1 MNFLF
6 PGVYNKP
13 TYTYSSLSF
22 DELPAAARQF
32 LVEFKLTPSNYGA
45 CDKQKIY
52 DLHLTHMGKLWS
64 TMHSVYTKIVTLGQ
78 AVAGMSSDDLDHVHV
93 IVHDLKVLIPEW
105 HAHLGQ
111 FFAEFDALVWV

>member
-1 MNFLF
+1 
-6 PGVYNKP
+6 
-13 TYTYSSLSF
+13 
-22 DELPAAARQF
+22 
-32 LVEFKLTPSNYGA
+32 
-45 CDKQKIY
+45 
-52 DLHLTHMGKLWS
+52 
-64 TMHSVYTKIVTLGQ
+64 MHSVYTKIVTLGQ